1 MTIDSYQGFS
11 LDPFQ
16 REAIS
21 HIQNNRSVIVSAPT
35 GVGKTLVADF
45 LVEHARSKGQKVIY
59 TAPIKALSNQKYKEF
74 KARFGEEQV
83 GVVTG
88 DVSIN
93 PRGDVLIMTT
103 EIFRNMVLAQ
113 EPFLD
118 EISHCIFDEIHY
130 IDSERGV
137 AWEESIIFAPPHIRI
152 LGLSAT
158 IGNLF
163 DLVGWLSEVRQEDFA
178 VVVEEQRNVPLSHYF
193 FSGDESGKT
202 YLTECL
208 EGQKPAVPGVS
219 RVGHLDLIE
228 NIKGYHLPALFFV
241 FSRRQCSEK
250 AREAS
255 QAFNLI
261 TRAELQEV
269 EAVLERYSSVPG
281 LQNSGDF
288 RLLRGVL
295 RKGVAYHHAGLL
307 PVLKDMVEDLFAAR
321 LIKLLYCT
329 ETFSVGI
336 NYPVRTVCF
345 DGQRKYDGRSV
356 RPLKA
361 QEYFQMSGRAGRR
374 GMDEAGYVFTLL
386 TGQSNFVEN
395 YCDRPVEQL
404 NSQFRLT
411 YNSVLNL
418 LKYPTGNIELI
429 LKKSFAGY
437 LSAKEGAK
445 ARRLYESKQQRLD
458 QLEAQVCGSIND
470 IVCPVTYQQRKRR
483 LKTYEGLVRRSGG
496 RNAAVKTKRD
506 LLRVELSEAVVKD
519 CPYVKRN
526 NCAKLKKQYNAAL
539 AEAAEARALLKQVP
553 SYDRFVEEY
562 QRKLRVL
569 EKFSYVEGEELLA
582 RGEVGAQLYIQE
594 ILVTELIFAG
604 VLEDLPEEEL
614 VALFLGI
621 DYPWRKFD
629 VVLPCEDLK
638 LNRWVSYIN
647 HLASNASLAGEITYS
662 GYVAPIGYRWARGDS
677 LKDVLDHCNLD
688 EGDVVSML
696 RREIDLLR
704 QMRHAVRDVPR
715 LYDKLTRCMN
725 LIDRDLVR
733 VVL

>member
-1 MTIDSYQGFS
+1 MTIESYQGFS

-21 HIQNNRSVIVSAPT
+21 HIENNRSVIVSAPT
-35 GVGKTLVADF
+35 GVGKTLVADY
-45 LVEHARSKGQKVIY
+45 LVEYARSRGQKVIY

-74 KARFGEEQV
+74 KARFGEEHV

-113 EPFLD
+113 EPFLS

-137 AWEESIIFAPPHIRI
+137 AWEESIIFAPLHIRI

-158 IGNLF
+158 IGNLY

-178 VVVEEQRNVPLSHYF
+178 VVVEEQRTVPLSHYF
-193 FSGDESGKT
+193 VWGDERGKAQVA
-202 YLTECL
+202 ECAQGL
-208 EGQKPAVPGVS
+208 MPVLPPVS
-219 RVGHLDLIE
+219 RAGHLELVE
-228 NIKGYHLPALFFV
+228 HIKGAHLPALFFV

-255 QAFNLI
+255 QAFHLLS
-261 TRAELQEV
+261 RPELQEV
-269 EAVLERYSSVPG
+269 EAVLDRYSRVPG

-288 RLLRGVL
+288 RLLHGVL
-295 RKGVAYHHAGLL
+295 RRGVAYHHAGLL

-386 TGQSNFVEN
+386 NGQNNSVEN
-395 YCDRPVEQL
+395 YCDRPIEQL

-418 LKYPTGNIELI
+418 LKYPTGSIELI

-437 LSAKEGAK
+437 LSAKAGAK
-445 ARRLYESKQQRLD
+445 ARQLYESRQQRLN
-458 QLEAQVCGSIND
+458 QLEVQVCGDIND
-470 IVCPVTYQQRKRR
+470 IVCPVTYQQRKSR
-483 LKTYEGLVRRSGG
+483 LKTLDGLFRRSGG
-496 RNAAVKTKRD
+496 RNQDVKTRRD
-506 LLRVELSEAVVKD
+506 ALRAELNEAVVKD

-539 AEAAEARALLKQVP
+539 VEASEARDQLKQVP

-562 QRKLRVL
+562 QRKLRIL

-582 RGEVGAQLYIQE
+582 RGEVGTQLYIQE

-604 VLEDLPEEEL
+604 VLEELTEAEL

-629 VVLPCEDLK
+629 VVLPCEELK
-638 LNRWVSYIN
+638 LNRWVSFIN
-647 HLASNASLAGEITYS
+647 NLASNASLQGEITYS

-704 QMRHAVRDVPR
+704 QMRHSVRDVPR
-715 LYDKLTRCMN
+715 LYDKLTRCMA

-733 VVL
+733 VIL